1 MSERASV
8 IPATLSFFAIYN
20 PSLSKSD
27 ETFEDQIV
35 YYHSKPKDGRS
46 KLYETS
52 LGGKTKETKE
62 EKDEKLRQIGL
73 AQGMVSFARYCSP
86 PHSRPAV

>member
-8 IPATLSFFAIYN
+8 IPATLSFLTIYN
-20 PSLSKSD
+20 PSLSQSN

-35 YYHSKPKDGRS
+35 YYYS
-46 KLYETS
+46 KLRD
-52 LGGKTKETKE
+52 GKNKSHGASHGERSKETKE

-73 AQGMVSFARYCSP
+73 AQGMVSFARYRS
-86 PHSRPAV
+86 SLRSQTIV

>member
-8 IPATLSFFAIYN
+8 IPATLSFLAIYN
-20 PSLSKSD
+20 PSLSTSD

-35 YYHSKPKDGRS
+35 YYYAKPNDGRQ
-46 KLYETS
+46 KPARMGDENEVH
-52 LGGKTKETKE
+52 ETKE

-73 AQGMVSFARYCSP
+73 AQGMVSFAKS
-86 PHSRPAV
+86 V